1 MKKPESLNTI
11 TVAQTREKYR
21 NNQKSL
27 DNMMYLVATGI
38 YEEIKGVAGESII
51 NQVMTEILVQQEY
64 IREREIERRQR
75 MLEMLMKS
83 PEGAE
88 CVLGGY
94 GKDVWCSGSGLVHL

>member
-38 YEEIKGVAGESII
+38 YEEIKGIAGESII

-64 IREREIERRQR
+64 IREREKANWGWDKESVDFS
-75 MLEMLMKS
+75 KH
-83 PEGAE
+83 
-88 CVLGGY
+88 
-94 GKDVWCSGSGLVHL
+94 KDRIA